1 MRWATRRTPS
11 HCGVARIIRYI
22 WWLTICALALLTFAP
37 SIGLAQEQAPTTRA
51 VISSESLAQARIR
64 AAEKPEKAL
73 SVSQPGGKRIALV
86 IGNANY
92 QRILK
97 LANPL
102 NDANDVCSG
111 LRSLQFDTICLL
123 DIHSRR
129 ELREAVRAFAG
140 KLDSRSIAFFY
151 YAGHGV
157 QLNGEN
163 YLLPIGID
171 ARSTADIEEDGLS
184 LSYVL
189 RSLEDVRSSPN
200 IVVLDACRENPFP
213 KLTTGGAAK
222 GLARVEP
229 PVGTMLVYATAPNG
243 VALDGSGRNGLFTKH
258 FVRHLADPGLK
269 IDELFQVVA
278 EAVEGEAR
286 LLKMEQ
292 VPYRSSSYS
301 GAYCLAGC
309 ENAQVARELAQIEQ
323 QRAEAASRIAALLEE
338 NAVLKRQADARN
350 HKVFELESRISALSR
365 DASTAGAENSSVR
378 EEMSRLKAALSLAKS
393 EQAKAE
399 AQKEVSAKK
408 ETEVSMLKEQLA
420 GLQEKTRQIDAY
432 RDQFASLQKQSED
445 AARRMQ
451 SLMDENRRL
460 KLLAD
465 EKSSNV
471 SALESRIEK
480 LTKDA
485 HVSGKDSMKE
495 QQELARLQAALD
507 AARTEQKAAEKMK
520 SVVSGRELEIV
531 QLKEQ
536 LADLQKQAHQLEEY
550 RKQVLAL
557 QKESAEKSRLLDEKD
572 GAVRS
577 RKPVMVPSF

>member
-1 MRWATRRTPS
+1 
-11 HCGVARIIRYI
+11 
-22 WWLTICALALLTFAP
+22 
-37 SIGLAQEQAPTTRA
+37 
-51 VISSESLAQARIR
+51 
-64 AAEKPEKAL
+64 
-73 SVSQPGGKRIALV
+73 
-86 IGNANY
+86 
-92 QRILK
+92 
-97 LANPL
+97 
-102 NDANDVCSG
+102 
-111 LRSLQFDTICLL
+111 
-123 DIHSRR
+123 
-129 ELREAVRAFAG
+129 
-140 KLDSRSIAFFY
+140 
-151 YAGHGV
+151 
-157 QLNGEN
+157 
-163 YLLPIGID
+163 
-171 ARSTADIEEDGLS
+171 
-184 LSYVL
+184 
-189 RSLEDVRSSPN
+189 
-200 IVVLDACRENPFP
+200 
-213 KLTTGGAAK
+213 
-222 GLARVEP
+222 
-229 PVGTMLVYATAPNG
+229 
-243 VALDGSGRNGLFTKH
+243 
-258 FVRHLADPGLK
+258 
-269 IDELFQVVA
+269 
-278 EAVEGEAR
+278 
-286 LLKMEQ
+286 
-292 VPYRSSSYS
+292 
-301 GAYCLAGC
+301 
-309 ENAQVARELAQIEQ
+309 
-323 QRAEAASRIAALLEE
+323 
-338 NAVLKRQADARN
+338 
-350 HKVFELESRISALSR
+350 
-365 DASTAGAENSSVR
+365 
-378 EEMSRLKAALSLAKS
+378 LSLAKS